1 MKQTDKQ
8 FINKLQKNNKRLE
21 QDKEDFD
28 WQETQ
33 GSVGSDLLA
42 DFKRE
47 LHSGLQDVA
56 DECLC
61 DDSTQQESDERTQS
75 ELMRRELGRALAK
88 SQEFRKQYIQRQRD
102 FHRRFLK

>member
-8 FINKLQKNNKRLE
+8 FINKLQKNNKRVE
-21 QDKEDFD
+21 RYAVDIERE
-28 WQETQ
+28 ETQ
-33 GSVGSDLLA
+33 DSVGRDLLA

-47 LHSGLQDVA
+47 LHSGLQDAA

-61 DDSTQQESDERTQS
+61 DDLTWQESDERTQS
-75 ELMRRELGRALAK
+75 ELMRHELGRALANAP
-88 SQEFRKQYIQRQRD
+88 EFRKQYIQRQRD